1 MLGRRKKAVPAFR
14 GEAMKLDVERINKAR
29 RRRGASPLPVRRGR
43 PSIGE
48 TPTKA
53 LLVELYQRQGLS
65 LRAAGAA
72 LGTSKEAVWRGLAE
86 HGIPARANTR
96 PSRLAT
102 YSLTDLR
109 RRIRRAGLRGA
120 ARGLGLGPKA
130 LAGNR
135 GRPG

>member
-1 MLGRRKKAVPAFR
+1 MTIGPAYLKAIGKRV
-14 GEAMKLDVERINKAR
+14 K
-29 RRRGASPLPVRRGR
+29 RGR

-65 LRAAGAA
+65 LRAAAEV

-86 HGIPARANTR
+86 HGIQARANTR

-109 RRIRRAGLRGA
+109 RRIRRDGLRA
-120 ARGLGLGPKA
+120 TARVLGLDPKA
-130 LAGNR
+130 LTGYLDR
-135 GRPG
+135 HGRKKRE